1 MIVFELNGADEAQLQ
16 ALADKLGR
24 RSLDDTAQ
32 RIIKDRLAVEAAK
45 DRRRARRQAIK
56 EARP

>member
-16 ALADKLGR
+16 ALAHKLGR